1 MKIAVRTLSGI
12 VSHAEKNGVVRRT
25 ELKLG
30 DCVVVATAN
39 SVYAIAVEEG
49 STYQVRGGWFDR
61 QGTTPVR
68 TSING
73 CTWGGRVI
81 QTGVVAFVGLHL
93 EFSNQVVT
101 SPFASSGH
109 PRRGGRTQRRRPR
122 AGRSRSSL
130 GLRHPLAGRGDP
142 PARRIPTT
150 DVSPAGER
158 GAPFTTARA
167 IDSARRSASA
177 VAASMLSLIRR
188 SADSFVSCARRK
200 GSP

>member
-1 MKIAVRTLSGI
+1 
-12 VSHAEKNGVVRRT
+12 VSHAEKNGVVRKT

-49 STYQVRGGWFDR
+49 STYRVRGGWFDR

-81 QTGVVAFVGLHL
+81 QTGVVAAVGLHL

-101 SPFASSGH
+101 SPIREF
-109 PRRGGRTQRRRPR
+109 RVIRGGADERC
-122 AGRSRSSL
+122 AGD
-130 GLRHPLAGRGDP
+130 LAPEDRDLLSGCGIRWQDERDP
-142 PARRIPTT
+142 AAPARP
-150 DVSPAGER
+150 DA
-158 GAPFTTARA
+158 
-167 IDSARRSASA
+167 
-177 VAASMLSLIRR
+177 
-188 SADSFVSCARRK
+188 
-200 GSP
+200 